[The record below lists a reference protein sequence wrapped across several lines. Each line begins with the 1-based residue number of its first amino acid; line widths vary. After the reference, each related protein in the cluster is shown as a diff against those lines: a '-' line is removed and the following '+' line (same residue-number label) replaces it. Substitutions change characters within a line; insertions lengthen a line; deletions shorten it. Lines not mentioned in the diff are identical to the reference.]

1 MNKEELLEKVKIEDV
16 IRLLQNYGA
25 DYKITKNGEYIF
37 RCVCHDSD
45 SYKLYYYPNS
55 KNFMCYSCCGS
66 HTLIDFIMEMEECKF
81 LEAIKFIANFIGV
94 PYENNYHKQIGLAST
109 KRPVQEVIRYK
120 KRLELTQRYVKSKEL
135 QIIELPAYED
145 SVLNSFFP
153 YYPNSWYQ
161 LGIKEE
167 VAYDFEIGMSFG
179 ENCCIIPHRDI
190 YGNLVGIKCRNFDKD
205 LIEKGLKYT
214 PIRVNNLTYRYPQ
227 QYNLYGI
234 WQNKDNIA
242 RLKKVILFE
251 SEKSVLLYGSM
262 FGQENNISV
271 AMCGTTLS
279 KYQIKLLLSLG
290 VKEIIIAIDK
300 QYKQYIIEENYSK
313 EDLKR
318 NKNSDLRKDITEYN
332 DYFKKIIKYYTS
344 LGNYMS
350 VSIIFCNDNR
360 LDYKDSPIDKGKE
373 IFNQLYQERFVVTN
387 EEELEEC
394 LIA

>member
-66 HTLIDFIMEMEECKF
+66 HTLIDFIMKMEECKF
-81 LEAIKFIANFIGV
+81 LEAIKFLANFIGV
-94 PYENNYHKQIGLAST
+94 PYESNCHKQIGLAST

-120 KRLELTQRYVKSKEL
+120 KRLELTQRYIKSKEL
-135 QIIELPAYED
+135 QIIKLPAYKD

-153 YYPNSWYQ
+153 YYPDSWYR

-167 VAYDFEIGMSFG
+167 VAYNFEIEMSFG

-205 LIEKGLKYT
+205 LIEKGLKYA